1 MAQCARW
8 AHAPEQ
14 GHSRS
19 GQQDRSNRVGL
30 AEAHTHPLR
39 TDRAST
45 CLSITFVKL
54 RGLRT
59 DVGTVE
65 RRVVSPVKKS
75 SSLCSYHLLGT
86 MRAHLIMAWLQ
97 QQLTCE
103 RPDTFTQAASDSR
116 TKDLATPGRTIHFLP
131 RYPSA
136 SHCRASHPP
145 KASSASHSRLPEP
158 SADAPETPQDHR
170 TSLATC
176 TASLG

>member
-30 AEAHTHPLR
+30 AEAPTHPLR

-116 TKDLATPGRTIHFLP
+116 TKDLATPGRTIHFCQKLLQ
-131 RYPSA
+131 R
-136 SHCRASHPP
+136 
-145 KASSASHSRLPEP
+145 RLV
-158 SADAPETPQDHR
+158 QHR
-170 TSLATC
+170 LRQE
-176 TASLG
+176 LL